1 MLTMLIVNSIV
12 IYKWH
17 DNSDLCSRKLNLQKM
32 KKGKTMKSF
41 NNKVAAITG
50 AGSGMGQQLAVLL
63 AKAGCHLSISDVNEQ
78 GLAETLGLIKAYDV
92 RVTSQKVNVADR
104 EQVKAWAES
113 TLKDHGSVNMIFNNA
128 GVALGSTVE
137 GSSYQDLEWI
147 MGINFWGVV
156 YGTKEFL
163 PLLKKSGEGHI
174 INISSLFGLTAQ
186 PTQSAYNSS
195 KFAVR
200 GFTES
205 LRQELDIENCGV
217 SALCVHP
224 GGIRTNIANDARM
237 SESIKSL
244 GMNPEKSAKA
254 FNKLLRMPAAEAAEQ
269 ILDAVLKNKRRLLIG
284 NDAKALDIMQRIL
297 PQGYQKVTAFATK
310 LSKRLEP
317 K

>member
-1 MLTMLIVNSIV
+1 
-12 IYKWH
+12 
-17 DNSDLCSRKLNLQKM
+17 M
-32 KKGKTMKSF
+32 KNFK
-41 NNKVAAITG
+41 NKVAAITG

-63 AKAGCHLSISDVNEQ
+63 AKAGCHLSISDVNEK
-78 GLAETLGLIKAYDV
+78 GLAETVELVKPYNV
-92 RVTSQKVNVADR
+92 RVTSKKVNVAKLEEVR
-104 EQVKAWAES
+104 AWAAD
-113 TLKDHGSVNMIFNNA
+113 TVQNHGSVNMIFNNA

-137 GSSYQDLEWI
+137 GANYEDLEWI
-147 MGINFWGVV
+147 MGINYWGII

-163 PLLKKSGEGHI
+163 PYIKKSGEGHI
-174 INISSLFGLTAQ
+174 INTSSLFGLTAQ

-237 SESIKSL
+237 NDSLKSL

-254 FNKLLRMPAAEAAEQ
+254 FNKLLRMPAEDASQQ

-284 NDAKALDIMQRIL
+284 NDAKAIDLMQRIL
-297 PQGYQKVTAFATK
+297 PTGYQKVTALATK

>member
-1 MLTMLIVNSIV
+1 
-12 IYKWH
+12 
-17 DNSDLCSRKLNLQKM
+17 M
-32 KKGKTMKSF
+32 KTF

-50 AGSGMGQQLAVLL
+50 AGSGIGQQLAVLL
-63 AKAGCHLSISDVNEQ
+63 AKQGCHLSLSDINEQ
-78 GLAETLGLIKAYDV
+78 GLAKTVELLKDSNV
-92 RVTSQKVNVADR
+92 RVTIKKLDVSDR
-104 EQVKAWAES
+104 EAMRAWAEE
-113 TLKDHGSVNMIFNNA
+113 TVQDHGSVNMIFNNA

-137 GSSYQDLEWI
+137 GASYDELEWI
-147 MGINFWGVV
+147 VGINFWGVV

-163 PLLKKSGEGHI
+163 PLIKQTGDGHI

-186 PTQSAYNSS
+186 PTQSAYNAT

-237 SESIKSL
+237 NDSLRSL
-244 GMNPEKSAKA
+244 GMNPEKSARS
-254 FNKLLRMPAAEAAEQ
+254 FNKMLRIPPEEAARE
-269 ILDAVLKNKRRLLIG
+269 ILNAVQKDKRRVLIG
-284 NDAKALDIMQRIL
+284 NDAKSLDLIQRIL
-297 PQGYQKVTAFATK
+297 PTGYQKVTAMATS
-310 LSKRLEP
+310 LSKRF

>member
-1 MLTMLIVNSIV
+1 
-12 IYKWH
+12 
-17 DNSDLCSRKLNLQKM
+17 M
-32 KKGKTMKSF
+32 KNFK
-41 NNKVAAITG
+41 NKVAAITG

-63 AKAGCHLSISDVNEQ
+63 AKAGCHLSISDVNEK
-78 GLAETLGLIKAYDV
+78 GLAETVELLKKYDV
-92 RVTSQKVNVADR
+92 RVTTKKVNVADR
-104 EQVKAWAES
+104 DQVKAWAAD
-113 TLKDHGSVNMIFNNA
+113 TVQNHGSVNMIFNNA

-137 GSSYQDLEWI
+137 GASYEDLEWI

-163 PLLKKSGEGHI
+163 PLIKKSGEGHI
-174 INISSLFGLTAQ
+174 INTSSLFGLTAQ

-205 LRQELDIENCGV
+205 LRQELDIEKSGV

-237 SESIKSL
+237 NESLKSL
-244 GMNPEKSAKA
+244 GMNPEKSAQA
-254 FNKLLRMPAAEAAEQ
+254 FNKFLRMPAEDAAQQ
-269 ILDAVLKNKRRLLIG
+269 ILDAVLQNKRRLLIG
-284 NDAKALDIMQRIL
+284 NDAKAIDIMQRIL
-297 PQGYQKVTAFATK
+297 PASYQKVTAMATK
-310 LSKRLEP
+310 LSKHFEP

>member
-1 MLTMLIVNSIV
+1 
-12 IYKWH
+12 
-17 DNSDLCSRKLNLQKM
+17 M
-32 KKGKTMKSF
+32 KNFK
-41 NNKVAAITG
+41 NKVAAITG

-63 AKAGCHLSISDVNEQ
+63 AKAGCHVSLSDVNEK
-78 GLAETLGLIKAYDV
+78 GLAETVELVKPYNV
-92 RVTSQKVNVADR
+92 RVTSKKVNVAKLEEVR
-104 EQVKAWAES
+104 TWAEE
-113 TLKDHGSVNMIFNNA
+113 TAQNHGSVNMIFNNA

-137 GSSYQDLEWI
+137 GSNYEDLEWI
-147 MGINFWGVV
+147 MGINYWGVV

-163 PLLKKSGEGHI
+163 PYLKKTGEGHI
-174 INISSLFGLTAQ
+174 INTSSLFGLTAQ
-186 PTQSAYNSS
+186 PTQSAYNST

-205 LRQELDIENCGV
+205 LRQELDIENSGV
-217 SALCVHP
+217 SALSVHP

-237 SESIKSL
+237 SDSIKSM

-254 FNKLLRMPAAEAAEQ
+254 FNKLLRMPAEEAAQQ

-284 NDAKALDIMQRIL
+284 NDAKTLDLIQRVLPTGYQRI
-297 PQGYQKVTAFATK
+297 TAMATK